1 MFGIT
6 ESITTFVR
14 QLRHKNMTTYQ
25 KTLSAYKKGLKSMA
39 YLAFLNDSNA
49 NKGITFEQFCI
60 GMDKILI
67 NHN

>member
-1 MFGIT
+1 
-6 ESITTFVR
+6 
-14 QLRHKNMTTYQ
+14 MTTYQ